1 MKKVSTFKVVSW
13 IFIIAFLLIS
23 VFPFFWILVTSF
35 KPETEIFGDG
45 AYRIIAQH
53 PTLDAF
59 KTVIFEKN
67 ILRAVWNSFVM
78 SGFTTLYVIVVA
90 SMSAYIISRFKFK
103 GKNLLMALIL
113 TVAMFPQMIIIGPVF
128 NMYYSL
134 GKLNSYWVC
143 LAYSSITLPSAV
155 WIMVAHFKQ
164 VPLALEEA
172 AKIDGCST
180 WGTLWRIIFPIAA
193 PGVFTTAIMTFISAW
208 NEYLLSCTMNSNES
222 IQTVPV
228 RIGYLRGSIQL
239 LEPDCGSC
247 CSCSNSYFS
256 DGITVPET
264 DRSRNCQWCSQGVNS

>member
-143 LAYSSITLPSAV
+143 LAYSSIALPSAV

-193 PGVFTTAIMTFISAW
+193 PGVFTTAIMTFISA
-208 NEYLLSCTMNSNES
+208 
-222 IQTVPV
+222 
-228 RIGYLRGSIQL
+228 
-239 LEPDCGSC
+239 
-247 CSCSNSYFS
+247 
-256 DGITVPET
+256 
-264 DRSRNCQWCSQGVNS
+264 

>member
-193 PGVFTTAIMTFISAW
+193 PGARPSKV
-208 NEYLLSCTMNSNES
+208 
-222 IQTVPV
+222 V
-228 RIGYLRGSIQL
+228 
-239 LEPDCGSC
+239 
-247 CSCSNSYFS
+247 
-256 DGITVPET
+256 
-264 DRSRNCQWCSQGVNS
+264 

>member
-113 TVAMFPQMIIIGPVF
+113 TVAMFPQMIIVLFSWKTEFLLGMSGVF
-128 NMYYSL
+128 IYYS
-134 GKLNSYWVC
+134 
-143 LAYSSITLPSAV
+143 
-155 WIMVAHFKQ
+155 
-164 VPLALEEA
+164 
-172 AKIDGCST
+172 AKCSMDYG
-180 WGTLWRIIFPIAA
+180 GTFQT
-193 PGVFTTAIMTFISAW
+193 GS
-208 NEYLLSCTMNSNES
+208 SCT
-222 IQTVPV
+222 
-228 RIGYLRGSIQL
+228 GGGS
-239 LEPDCGSC
+239 ED
-247 CSCSNSYFS
+247 
-256 DGITVPET
+256 
-264 DRSRNCQWCSQGVNS
+264 